1 MGEMPSNYT
10 PKIKWMTIKAE
21 VIGRKKERLLPR
33 QLITLVA
40 QAKVYYYSQG
50 SFQTSKRKES
60 HSRVKAEKQTTKA
73 KTTKEEHEIN

>member
-21 VIGRKKERLLPR
+21 VIGSKKERLLPR

-40 QAKVYYYSQG
+40 QAKVYYSQS
-50 SFQTSKRKES
+50 SFQTPKKKES
-60 HSRVKAEKQTTKA
+60 HSRVKAIKQTTNA

>member
-21 VIGRKKERLLPR
+21 VIGSKKERLLPR

-40 QAKVYYYSQG
+40 QAKVYYSQG
-50 SFQTSKRKES
+50 SFQTSKKKES